1 MAKKEKDS
9 FNFSLSHLIRLALFI
24 IIFFYLISLF
34 SQKNQA
40 FVDPTLFE
48 GENKQTLLTD
58 LANYLFTLIPDST
71 KQKVVDIPNTAAV
84 KGVSQHFGGLLDQIL
99 NLPKKLIE
107 DIKVQ
112 IATSIYQSIISQ

>member
-1 MAKKEKDS
+1 
-9 FNFSLSHLIRLALFI
+9 
-24 IIFFYLISLF
+24 
-34 SQKNQA
+34 
-40 FVDPTLFE
+40 VDPTLFE

-58 LANYLFTLIPDST
+58 LASYLFTFIPDST